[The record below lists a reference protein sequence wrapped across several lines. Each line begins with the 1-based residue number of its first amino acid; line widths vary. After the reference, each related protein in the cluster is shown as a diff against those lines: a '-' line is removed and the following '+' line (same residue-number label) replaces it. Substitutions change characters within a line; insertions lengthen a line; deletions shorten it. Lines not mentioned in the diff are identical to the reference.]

1 MLRLDVELV
10 LIKFCNDYVDFSRVK
25 TIERLDVALV
35 IDYLHIALE
44 QSFGHFCLIHQSIR
58 YIVSLSKR

>member
-1 MLRLDVELV
+1 MLRLDMELV
-10 LIKFCNDYVDFSRVK
+10 LIKFCDDNVDFSRVK
-25 TIERLDVALV
+25 IIEGLDVALV
-35 IDYLHIALE
+35 IDYLHIAPE